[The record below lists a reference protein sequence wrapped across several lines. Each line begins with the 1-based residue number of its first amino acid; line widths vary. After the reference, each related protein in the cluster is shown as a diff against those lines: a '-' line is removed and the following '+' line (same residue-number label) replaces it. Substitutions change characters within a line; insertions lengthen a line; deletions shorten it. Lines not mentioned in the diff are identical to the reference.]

1 LDFIFFVLILYLLKL
16 KTKQKREMK
25 KQLSKELERKIK
37 NRNTFPTK
45 RNPLILINSIRLSQ
59 LLFYNIILK
68 QIANKII
75 KKITKF
81 QIFISI
87 LINDYSKLKYLFA
100 FSNHS
105 GGNL

>member
-1 LDFIFFVLILYLLKL
+1 MEKPLL
-16 KTKQKREMK
+16 
-25 KQLSKELERKIK
+25 KELERKIK
-37 NRNTFPTK
+37 NRKTFPTN
-45 RNPLILINSIRLSQ
+45 RNPLIFINSICLSQ
-59 LLFYNIILK
+59 SQFYNIILK

-81 QIFISI
+81 QIFVSF
-87 LINDYSKLKYLFA
+87 LINDYSKLKNLFA

>member
-1 LDFIFFVLILYLLKL
+1 
-16 KTKQKREMK
+16 MK

-87 LINDYSKLKYLFA
+87 FNNPNANSQFLFN
-100 FSNHS
+100 FNKIS